1 MSKFL
6 TVFTLW
12 ALPAIVIMAPQSVLA
27 QWPPP
32 GDDVLGMYYGD
43 DHEVQY
49 EVGFAQADPISVILT
64 NVSGASVGGFEFVLS
79 YYPDVLAMTD
89 MGLTNAVNYAPE
101 NSGQYLVA
109 FTSPPPISTGHATLC
124 EPEYFCFTED
134 PVYFFVGPLD
144 NPTIPEAII
153 YNEFDDVSQVYEMT
167 PWSGSFEDPIFAF
180 NPEMPNPKENRTWT
194 ELKSLFR

>member
-6 TVFTLW
+6 TVFALW
-12 ALPAIVIMAPQSVLA
+12 ALPAIAIIAPQSILA

-43 DHEVQY
+43 DHENRYVL
-49 EVGFAQADPISVILT
+49 GFGQSDPVSVILI

-79 YYPDVLAMTD
+79 YDTGVLAMTD

-124 EPEYFCFTED
+124 APEFFCFTED
-134 PVYFFVGPLD
+134 WVFVSVGPLD
-144 NPTIPEAII
+144 NPTWPDAIV
-153 YNEFDDVSQVYEMT
+153 YNEFDDVSQVHAMT
-167 PWSGSFEDPIFAF
+167 PVSGSFEDAIFCF
-180 NPEMPNPKENRTWT
+180 NGNGCRPRGAVPGPN
-194 ELKSLFR
+194 

>member
-1 MSKFL
+1 MNKFL
-6 TVFTLW
+6 AVFTLW
-12 ALPAIVIMAPQSVLA
+12 ALPAIAILVPQSVLA

-43 DHEVQY
+43 DHDNRY
-49 EVGFAQADPISVILT
+49 ELGFAQSDPVSVILT
-64 NVSGASVGGFEFVLS
+64 NVSGASVGGFEFVLLFDIS
-79 YYPDVLAMTD
+79 VMVMTD

-124 EPEYFCFTED
+124 EPAFFCFTDD
-134 PVYFFVGPLD
+134 PVYFFVVPLD

-153 YNEFDDVSQVYEMT
+153 YNEFDNISLVHEMT
-167 PWSGSFEDPIFAF
+167 PVSGSFEDPIFVF
-180 NPEMPNPKENRTWT
+180 NPEFPIPEENRTWS
-194 ELKSLFR
+194 ELKSLFH